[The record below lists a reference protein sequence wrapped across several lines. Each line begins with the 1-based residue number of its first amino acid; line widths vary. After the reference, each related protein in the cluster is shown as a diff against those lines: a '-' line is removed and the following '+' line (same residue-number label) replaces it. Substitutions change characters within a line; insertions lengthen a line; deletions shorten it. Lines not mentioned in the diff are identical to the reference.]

1 MRLVAI
7 ALGIVVV
14 ASTARA
20 EPEPLPPLISW
31 RAPLDCGDESA
42 LRQEIAKRAGRTR
55 SDGGEPYA
63 VAEVSADDR
72 GVVGK
77 LVIKS
82 GKSLDVREVR
92 GATCEQVADAV
103 AWVLALTW
111 VPPQPVAPPA
121 VPAIVARHVTLVPSL
136 PS

>member
-31 RAPLDCGDESA
+31 RAPTDCPA
-42 LRQEIAKRAGRTR
+42 EIDVRHRIADHARRWR
-55 SDGGEPYA
+55 SDGNEPYA

-111 VPPQPVAPPA
+111 V
-121 VPAIVARHVTLVPSL
+121 
-136 PS
+136 